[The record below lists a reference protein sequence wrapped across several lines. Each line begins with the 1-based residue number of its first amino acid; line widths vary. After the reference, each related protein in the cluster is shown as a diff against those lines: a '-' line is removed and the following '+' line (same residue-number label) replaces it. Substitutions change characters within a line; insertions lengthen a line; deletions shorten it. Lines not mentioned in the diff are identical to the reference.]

1 MGPNDIETLQT
12 DRRRLNGAGP
22 DLPDLEFF
30 RTCFG
35 RFPDPVIVIDLQ
47 SSIVYLNE
55 SAQILTGCNLTGAER
70 LACSD
75 ILRGAP
81 EAPSS
86 LIEECLKTGT
96 LDCFP
101 VDIRSCFGDWRPFC
115 LSAQLINDDR
125 ANPAGCVLILRPA
138 PSVVTGP
145 RDMVR
150 DHMFAS
156 VIDNFPMPFF
166 TVDTDLTITYMNEH
180 LEKLTGYR
188 SSEVLNRMS
197 CAEVLRSP
205 HCKTDDC
212 LLRHAIDER
221 TPAAGV
227 RRTVCDRDGRE
238 VPVAVHCS
246 VITDSQN
253 RVIGGFKALRDI
265 TPLFEAEQKI
275 RMVVEITQEGVLMV
289 DENERIIYVNS
300 KMAEIL
306 DHPKDDLVGKDVRK
320 LLPPQV
326 WSMARDLARKID
338 QDHSSEVRFCSTINP
353 GATSSRE
360 DRVFETSMVVAKFG
374 KGFITCLY
382 FQDLTKHIEIE
393 RELFKA
399 NSFLSNIIKSS
410 ADGIVVADMNGKI
423 VIYNDAAERI
433 LGYGADEVIGVP
445 GALDKITGSALAKEN
460 MRRMR
465 SGEYGPPGK
474 LTSTRITLVRKD
486 GEEVPVSFSAA
497 IIRKNNNEMG
507 TVGIFS
513 DLRAQLRMRRELEE
527 ARMQVMQADKIA
539 SIGTLAAGIAHEIN
553 NPLSGILIFAELLYK
568 DVYLHNSQWGED
580 LQEII
585 NQSMRCKEIV
595 ARLLEFSRQ
604 SVNQRFSYDINTIV
618 KRSVDLLGHQGLF
631 HNVEIVTDLQ
641 ADIPSMTG
649 DPGQLQQ
656 VFINFIIN
664 ARTAMNGRGKIF
676 ITSRF
681 DPVSEQATLKFA
693 DTGPGISP
701 DIIGKIFEPFF
712 TTKGPGDGTG
722 LGLSVAYGIIQQ
734 HGGHISAENSASGGA
749 VFTVTLPLECPE
761 KAIDFSY

>member
-1 MGPNDIETLQT
+1 M
-12 DRRRLNGAGP
+12 
-22 DLPDLEFF
+22 
-30 RTCFG
+30 
-35 RFPDPVIVIDLQ
+35 
-47 SSIVYLNE
+47 
-55 SAQILTGCNLTGAER
+55 
-70 LACSD
+70 
-75 ILRGAP
+75 ILRQ
-81 EAPSS
+81 APSAVMG
-86 LIEECLKTGT
+86 L
-96 LDCFP
+96 
-101 VDIRSCFGDWRPFC
+101 
-115 LSAQLINDDR
+115 
-125 ANPAGCVLILRPA
+125 
-138 PSVVTGP
+138 

-150 DHMFAS
+150 HHIFAS

-188 SSEVLNRMS
+188 SAEVLNRMS

-205 HCKTDDC
+205 YCNTDDC
-212 LLRHAIDER
+212 LLRQAMEDR
-221 TPAAGV
+221 TPATGV
-227 RRTVCDRDGRE
+227 RRTVCDREGRT

-246 VITDSQN
+246 MITDSQN
-253 RVIGGFKALRDI
+253 RVVGGFKALRDI
-265 TPLFEAEQKI
+265 TPLVEAEQKI
-275 RMVVEITQEGVLMV
+275 RMLVEITQEGILMV
-289 DENERIIYVNS
+289 DENERVIYVNS

-306 DHPKDDLVGKDVRK
+306 DHPRDELVGKDAGA
-320 LLPPQV
+320 LLPSQV

-338 QDHSSEVRFCSTINP
+338 LEHSSEVRFCSTINP
-353 GATSSRE
+353 GVASSSE
-360 DRVFETSMVVAKFG
+360 DRVFETSMVVARFG
-374 KGFITCLY
+374 KGFLTCLY

-410 ADGIVVADMNGKI
+410 ADGIVVADMDGDI
-423 VIYNDAAERI
+423 MIYNDAAERI
-433 LGYGADEVIGVP
+433 LGYDADEVIGVP

-474 LTSTRITLVRKD
+474 LNSTRITLVRKD

-497 IIRKNNNEMG
+497 IIRKNSNEIG

-553 NPLSGILIFAELLYK
+553 NPLSGILIFAELLNK
-568 DVYLHNSQWGED
+568 SAAPHNPQWGED

-604 SVNQRFSYDINTIV
+604 SVNQRFNYDINTIV
-618 KRSVDLLGHQGLF
+618 KRSVDLLAHQGLF
-631 HNVEIVTDLQ
+631 HNVEIVTELQ

-664 ARTAMNGRGKIF
+664 AGTAMNGRGKI
-676 ITSRF
+676 IISSGF
-681 DPVSEQATLKFA
+681 DPVSEHVTLRFA
-693 DTGPGISP
+693 DTGPGIPP

-734 HGGHISAENSASGGA
+734 HGGHISADKLCFGRRR
-749 VFTVTLPLECPE
+749 FTVILPLECPE